1 MGLKDDIYDIFEK
14 TMSPDRPLFGK
25 QKANVNALAQGLSD
39 AIVKFL
45 VKQEFRI
52 TKLKSDLD
60 VESIKTSGDIPATV
74 KPDTT
79 LGQYKPLVDAIG
91 MIPGAS
97 AVTDKIFGA
106 LEKNP
111 IVKKVGEDGVKVPKL
126 NLNKN
131 FGDGGSLTVK
141 GTGVVDEPS
150 NTKSPSVKSRET
162 TVKLFENEV
171 KDK

>member
-1 MGLKDDIYDIFEK
+1 MGLKDDIYDVFQK
-14 TMSPDRPLFGK
+14 AMSPGKPLFGK
-25 QKANVNALAQGLSD
+25 QKSNVDTLSQGLTD

-79 LGQYKPLVDAIG
+79 LGQYKPLVDALG

-111 IVKKVGEDGVKVPKL
+111 IVKKVGENGVKVPRL

-131 FGDGGSLTVK
+131 FGDGGTLTVK
-141 GTGVVDEPS
+141 GNGIVDEPS
-150 NTKSPSVKSRET
+150 NIKSPSVKSRQS